1 MTTYCGNY
9 SNYQFGR
16 TYTCKEG
23 EWQCD
28 SCKLSDAESRVYE
41 LENELEK
48 AVDTNLDKIM
58 AMPDEQV
65 LALTR
70 LEGSNPDDV
79 AALARMTIDLAT
91 VTIERDALRKELE
104 ALESVHREQKD
115 KLRAE
120 KHGVS
125 MLLGD
130 ASVQINAL
138 KTELEALQNQEPVAW
153 RYRIKADWV
162 TTGLTGC
169 HAQSRNLKTTP
180 EPRSC
185 TIGLMKHRR
194 FTSPLEQRRKQ
205 NDHHYRN

>member
-91 VTIERDALRKELE
+91 VTIERDAL
-104 ALESVHREQKD
+104 
-115 KLRAE
+115 
-120 KHGVS
+120 
-125 MLLGD
+125 
-130 ASVQINAL
+130 

-169 HAQSRNLKTTP
+169 HAQSRNLKTSP